1 MAIDE
6 NNTTIFP
13 YAQRNPLNPRMQFI
27 KKNPGVIP
35 GFDISVATFRNFVDF
50 EDLIGED
57 ATLIV
62 QPKKRKRHSSWRKK
76 PARLVKAV

>member
-1 MAIDE
+1 MFQSDKNISSPVLNKELGNSSTNAI
-6 NNTTIFP
+6 
-13 YAQRNPLNPRMQFI
+13 Y

-76 PARLVKAV
+76 PTRLVKAV